1 MDFHKGRG
9 GASSLPRVR
18 LRPYPALATLALTTA
33 FLPMALGHGGHDE
46 NKIPEGQTIS
56 LDPIVRRQNHDPEGW
71 RH

>member
-1 MDFHKGRG
+1 MDLHKGR
-9 GASSLPRVR
+9 GASSLPLAR
-18 LRPYPALATLALTTA
+18 LRVSPALVTFALTTA

-56 LDPIVRRQNHDPEGW
+56 LDPIVGWRNLEPKGW